1 MHLDKIKQQAADAAE
16 HTVNEFKEETAK
28 AYKEAEDA
36 AEGLW
41 ARHKVTIIAC
51 AVAVVCIIVA
61 VAAMAE

>member
-1 MHLDKIKQQAADAAE
+1 MNLEKSKKQIGDAAE
-16 HTVNEFKEETAK
+16 HAVNEFQEETAK
-28 AYKEAEDA
+28 ACDKAEDA